1 MRLGL
6 AALCWL
12 THYSIRS
19 EAFTITLLTF
29 NWYYK
34 LLLNTVLRAVFIR
47 KLLVN
52 IGTFGKAN
60 RIYILYGAF

>member
-1 MRLGL
+1 ML

-19 EAFTITLLTF
+19 EAFAITLLTF

-47 KLLVN
+47 KFLVN
-52 IGTFGKAN
+52 IGTFGGVN